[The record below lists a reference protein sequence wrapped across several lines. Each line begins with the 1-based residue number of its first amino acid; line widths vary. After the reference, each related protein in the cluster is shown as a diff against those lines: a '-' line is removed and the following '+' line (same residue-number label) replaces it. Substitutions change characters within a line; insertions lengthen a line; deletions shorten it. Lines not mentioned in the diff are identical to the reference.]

1 MSARPGALPASGIVL
16 DVRVVVAPCH
26 SAGGRA
32 RDEDAE
38 GGGSDA
44 IRGAGLAPVRDVRA
58 RARAEP
64 LVRLLLAHSWARLK
78 D

>member
-1 MSARPGALPASGIVL
+1 MPEIVIVL
-16 DVRVVVAPCH
+16 EVQMVVAPCRG
-26 SAGGRA
+26 AGGRA
-32 RDEDAE
+32 RDENAE

-44 IRGAGLAPVRDVRA
+44 IRGAGPAPVREARA

-64 LVRLLLAHSWARLK
+64 LVRLLSAHSWARLK